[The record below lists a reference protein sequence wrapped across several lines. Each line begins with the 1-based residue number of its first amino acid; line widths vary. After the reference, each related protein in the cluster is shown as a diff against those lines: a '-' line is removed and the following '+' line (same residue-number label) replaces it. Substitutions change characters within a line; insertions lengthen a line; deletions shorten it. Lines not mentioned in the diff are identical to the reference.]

1 MPTNS
6 RPQPWGIDF
15 KATLATPKNSVTHP
29 LNISWIV
36 PHEYLPLLT
45 TTPLPSGT
53 DLFDLYTEPENFR
66 SESMLDAVRSHQRRL
81 IAAKPLRFIGNLA
94 LSSCPGKKVRLNG
107 PVRGRAAIN
116 RDLDLDFER
125 LRSYGITTVICCLY
139 DEELEFLGAPWP
151 KYSAMATRHQIE
163 VIRIPMIEGSTP
175 NSLEEIDRV
184 VNTITLKVARG
195 ENVLAHCRGG
205 VGRAGLVACCWLI
218 KQGYCLDAERSIRFA
233 RMRRSP
239 KTIETIQQAE
249 FVNQYCKYVAWVREQ
264 QRNMKWEGLPSP
276 AGLGA
281 ALQMQMQ

>member
-1 MPTNS
+1 MPSN
-6 RPQPWGIDF
+6 PQPQSWAVEF
-15 KATLATPKNSVTHP
+15 KSSLAAPKNSVTHP

-36 PHEYLPLLT
+36 PIEYLPLLT

-53 DLFDLYTEPENFR
+53 DLFDLYTEPENFHTENMR
-66 SESMLDAVRSHQRRL
+66 DALRSHQRRL
-81 IAAKPLRFIGNLA
+81 ISAKPPRFIGNLA

-116 RDLDLDFER
+116 RDLDLDFGR
-125 LRSYGITTVICCLY
+125 LRSFGITTVICCLY
-139 DEELEFLGAPWP
+139 DEELVFLGASWP
-151 KYSAMATRHQIE
+151 KYSAMATMHQIE
-163 VIRIPMIEGSTP
+163 VVRIPMIEGSTP
-175 NSLEEIDRV
+175 NSLEDIDRV
-184 VNTITLKVARG
+184 VDTITLRVSRG

-249 FVNQYCKYVAWVREQ
+249 FVIQYSKYVAWMKEQ
-264 QRNMKWEGLPSP
+264 QRNMKWEGLLSP
-276 AGLGA
+276 ARLGA
-281 ALQMQMQ
+281 AVQSQTQ